1 MPKMKP
7 IYVLHCFFAVMV
19 IASATAPNDSLEKS
33 KFVATNEW
41 QEIAEG
47 QGIPPGLHVR
57 INLSTGKKEAKLLD
71 AESASETTATDAQG
85 GTESAISLVPGQEVE
100 DHGSPQPAAGGS
112 LGGMN
117 LEAIKEALRD
127 IPATDYKPEDATVSG
142 RYKSYSQIKQELK
155 DANVELQTDSEIM
168 GTLLDRFAK
177 SVSNEQP
184 ELDALFED
192 LQYLA
197 HQIDNALEF
206 IDRGGVEQIIWPSL
220 NRTGEQQQRVR
231 VQALTLLGT
240 LAQNN
245 PKAKVSLFERDASA
259 KLLAALG
266 RATASE
272 EISAA
277 FYAFGSLVRK
287 FPFAQTRL
295 LTPHGYSLLYDVWT
309 KPVVE
314 LKVKVKALQLV
325 ADVVVDY
332 LSVTTDRPAGNSPP
346 EQQPVD
352 AVTVEQYRSTRLTE
366 GLEKTEFCKH
376 AGQFFQAHRAALVAD
391 EHLTD
396 ETVRALR
403 SCRTLCQPLWSE
415 CALFRHTLL
424 VLRNNLD
431 NRLSDDP
438 DLVEYRTEIQLNI
451 DDFLRELYGNN
462 GKPKDEL

>member
-1 MPKMKP
+1 MKP
-7 IYVLHCFFAVMV
+7 TYVLHFLAVIV
-19 IASATAPNDSLEKS
+19 VLANATAPNDSLEKP

-47 QGIPPGLHVR
+47 QGIPQGLHVR

-71 AESASETTATDAQG
+71 DEGAHETPATDDQG
-85 GTESAISLVPGQEVE
+85 GPESSLSLVPGQEVE
-100 DHGSPQPAAGGS
+100 DHGSPQPAGGS
-112 LGGMN
+112 LGGMS

-127 IPATDYKPEDATVSG
+127 IPANDYKQEDATVTG
-142 RYKSYSQIKQELK
+142 RYKSYDQIKQELK

-168 GTLLDRFAK
+168 GALLGRFAK
-177 SVSNEQP
+177 SASNEQ

-192 LQYLA
+192 LRYLA

-220 NRTGEQQQRVR
+220 NRTGEHQQQVRVR

-245 PKAKVSLFERDASA
+245 PKAKVALFERDASA
-259 KLLAALG
+259 KLLGALG
-266 RATASE
+266 RATATE

-277 FYAFGSLVRK
+277 LYAFGSLVRK
-287 FPFAQTRL
+287 FPFAQRQL

-325 ADVVVDY
+325 ADVVEDY
-332 LSVTTDRPAGNSPP
+332 LSVTTDSGNPPAAA
-346 EQQPVD
+346 EQPVD
-352 AVTVEQYRSTRLTE
+352 AVTLEQYRSTRLTE

-403 SCRTLCQPLWSE
+403 SCRTLCRPLWSE

-431 NRLSDDP
+431 HRLSDDP

-451 DDFLRELYGNN
+451 DDFLRELYGN

>member
-7 IYVLHCFFAVMV
+7 IYVLQFLAVLV
-19 IASATAPNDSLEKS
+19 IVNAATPNDSTEKS

-47 QGIPPGLHVR
+47 QGIPQGLHVR

-71 AESASETTATDAQG
+71 DESATETRTTDGTQES
-85 GTESAISLVPGQEVE
+85 TESSLSLVPGQEVE
-100 DHGSPQPAAGGS
+100 DHGSRQPPEGS
-112 LGGMN
+112 LGGMK

-127 IPATDYKPEDATVSG
+127 IPGNDYKPEDATVSG
-142 RYKSYSQIKQELK
+142 RYKSYSEIKQELK

-168 GTLLDRFAK
+168 GALLGRFPK
-177 SVSNEQP
+177 SLSNDQ
-184 ELDALFED
+184 ELDGLFED
-192 LQYLA
+192 LRYLA

-220 NRTGEQQQRVR
+220 NRTGEQQQRIR

-277 FYAFGSLVRK
+277 VYAFGSLVRK
-287 FPFAQTRL
+287 FPFAQKQL
-295 LTPHGYSLLYDVWT
+295 LTPHGYSLLYGIWT

-325 ADVVVDY
+325 ADVVEDY
-332 LSVTTDRPAGNSPP
+332 LSVTTERGSSP
-346 EQQPVD
+346 EPVD

-391 EHLTD
+391 EHLAD

-403 SCRTLCQPLWSE
+403 SCRTPLCQPLWSK

-431 NRLSDDP
+431 NQISDDP

-451 DDFLRELYGNN
+451 DDFLRKLYGN

>member
-7 IYVLHCFFAVMV
+7 IYVLHLLAVLV
-19 IASATAPNDSLEKS
+19 IANATAPNDSAEKS
-33 KFVATNEW
+33 KFVATKEW
-41 QEIAEG
+41 QEIPEG
-47 QGIPPGLHVR
+47 QGIPQGLHVR

-71 AESASETTATDAQG
+71 DESAAETQATDAQRQG
-85 GTESAISLVPGQEVE
+85 VTESSLSLVPGQEVE
-100 DHGSPQPAAGGS
+100 DHGSRQPAPAGS

-127 IPATDYKPEDATVSG
+127 IPANDYKPEDATVSG

-168 GTLLDRFAK
+168 GALLGRFTK
-177 SVSNEQP
+177 SVSNEQ

-192 LQYLA
+192 LRYLA

-220 NRTGEQQQRVR
+220 NRTGEQHQRGR

-266 RATASE
+266 RATVSE
-272 EISAA
+272 ELSAA
-277 FYAFGSLVRK
+277 LYAFGSLVRK
-287 FPFAQTRL
+287 FPFAQKQL
-295 LTPHGYSLLYDVWT
+295 LTPHGYSLLYDIWT

-325 ADVVVDY
+325 ADVVEDY
-332 LSVTTDRPAGNSPP
+332 LSVTNESGSSP
-346 EQQPVD
+346 EPVD

-403 SCRTLCQPLWSE
+403 SCRTLCRPLWSE

-438 DLVEYRTEIQLNI
+438 DLVAYRTEIQLHI
-451 DDFLRELYGNN
+451 DDFLRDLYGN

>member
-1 MPKMKP
+1 MKP
-7 IYVLHCFFAVMV
+7 FHVLHFLAVIL
-19 IASATAPNDSLEKS
+19 IAYATAPNDSLEKS

-47 QGIPPGLHVR
+47 QGIPQGLHVR

-71 AESASETTATDAQG
+71 DESASETTPATEAQEA
-85 GTESAISLVPGQEVE
+85 TESSLSLVPGQEVE
-100 DHGSPQPAAGGS
+100 DHGSRQSAGGS
-112 LGGMN
+112 LGGMT

-127 IPATDYKPEDATVSG
+127 IPANDYKPEDATVSG

-168 GTLLDRFAK
+168 GALLGRFAK
-177 SVSNEQP
+177 SVSNEQ
-184 ELDALFED
+184 ELDVLFED
-192 LQYLA
+192 LRYLA

-206 IDRGGVEQIIWPSL
+206 IDRGGVEQVIWSSL

-277 FYAFGSLVRK
+277 LYAFGSLVRK
-287 FPFAQTRL
+287 FPFAQRQL
-295 LTPHGYSLLYDVWT
+295 LTPHGYSLLYEVWT

-325 ADVVVDY
+325 ADVVEDY
-332 LSVTTDRPAGNSPP
+332 LSVTTESSPEP
-346 EQQPVD
+346 ID

-391 EHLTD
+391 EHLAD

-403 SCRTLCQPLWSE
+403 SCRTLCRPLWSE

-431 NRLSDDP
+431 HRLSDDP

-451 DDFLRELYGNN
+451 DDFLRELYDN
-462 GKPKDEL
+462 GRPKDEL